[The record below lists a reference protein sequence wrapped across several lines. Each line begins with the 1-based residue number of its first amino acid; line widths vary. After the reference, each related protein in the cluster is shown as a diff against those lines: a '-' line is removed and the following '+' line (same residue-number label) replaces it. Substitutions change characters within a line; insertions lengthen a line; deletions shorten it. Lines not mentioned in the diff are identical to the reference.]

1 MSEQTPKPTT
11 QGLLLQILRDVEV
24 LKANSIQ
31 ILRASQDHEKRIRD
45 LEKQANRNA
54 WIPPLI
60 TAVVTS
66 VLVYLISKGFTQ

>member
-1 MSEQTPKPTT
+1 MSEQNPKPTT

-66 VLVYLISKGFTQ
+66 ILVYLIGKGLA

>member
-66 VLVYLISKGFTQ
+66 ILVYLISKGFTQ

>member
-66 VLVYLISKGFTQ
+66 ILVYLIGKGLA